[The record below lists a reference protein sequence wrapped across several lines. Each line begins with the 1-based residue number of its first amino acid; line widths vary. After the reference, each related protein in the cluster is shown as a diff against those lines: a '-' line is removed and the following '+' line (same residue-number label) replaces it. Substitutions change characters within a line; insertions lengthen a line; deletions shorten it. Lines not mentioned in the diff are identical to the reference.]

1 MKHIQRKGN
10 ETLILDFRNKR
21 NIEPWKV
28 KTKKLKGAVVVYT
41 DSFSIVTQVSR
52 NIRKR
57 LLLTLCAVTLYF
69 YYYAFSR
76 SYKALLSWIDSN
88 YRSLKG
94 SLLFGIRINQLCPHQ
109 LKLLSS
115 CYGNKKGNEHSC
127 KRGSSVSIQLGLMVR
142 SCRNSFMFW
151 DGICSWMENT
161 KSKNGGRIR
170 KNFYSDSVAFGER
183 FHHS

>member
-1 MKHIQRKGN
+1 MVLDFQNKGN
-10 ETLILDFRNKR
+10 ID
-21 NIEPWKV
+21 PWKV
-28 KTKKLKGAVVVYT
+28 KTKKLKGAVVVT

-52 NIRKR
+52 SIRKR
-57 LLLTLCAVTLYF
+57 LLLTLFAVTLYF

-76 SYKALLSWIDSN
+76 SCKALHSWIDSS

-94 SLLFGIRINQLCPHQ
+94 SLLFGIKINQLCPLSI

-115 CYGNKKGNEHSC
+115 CYGDKKGNEHPC
-127 KRGSSVSIQLGLMVR
+127 KRGSSVSIQLGLMVW

-161 KSKNGGRIR
+161 KSKNGRRIR